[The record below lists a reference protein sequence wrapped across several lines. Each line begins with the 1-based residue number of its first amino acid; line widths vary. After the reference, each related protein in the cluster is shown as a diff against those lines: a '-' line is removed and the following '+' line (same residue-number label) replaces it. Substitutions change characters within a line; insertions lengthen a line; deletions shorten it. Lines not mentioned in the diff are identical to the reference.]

1 MAGDPVFARHESTYR
16 IYSPRNG
23 TILDFP
29 QSKPITGELE
39 ALYYSLYID
48 RSWII
53 RQVTTITPVDA
64 KTYYRKITYDID
76 CDEVMR
82 RMRLCHIP
90 VDFAPQLYL
99 PMRIGPKAPPLDI
112 DVTDSS
118 GSSLPMAPGSLNCRI
133 GSYILCGASGY
144 RFASM
149 TSTQQEA
156 HKNLLFKT
164 LRRDSLTLGEKEHL
178 ETFTA
183 DHENLDRRNYFR
195 HLDKLLNNR
204 LFSVNFDCSKQS
216 GTQIIKTK
224 ELVQGLS
231 LSGNAMEFRAPTI
244 GSVRSNHV
252 CVDAPEGTWIKDM
265 ELWQNSALVLLKPED
280 APNAKD
286 RYTIRHHYIR
296 SVLADKRL
304 TSSDDTG
311 NSYAIKVHLRPMRS
325 YFLGPHVAVMA
336 VSSIIHAL
344 LFAATIIMCQASPQG
359 QRVSVNIGALVP
371 VVALI
376 PTVYA
381 VFLYRV
387 GEHKI
392 LSVLQKNWRAQGYLA
407 TVFTIVIA
415 ICYALISQNSNG
427 VDALWLLVMS
437 AIGAVVSLIFF
448 AYGFWQFCKLGGD
461 LRESERNSAKASREF
476 YVH

>member
-1 MAGDPVFARHESTYR
+1 M
-16 IYSPRNG
+16 
-23 TILDFP
+23 DFP
-29 QSKPITGELE
+29 RLKPPTGDIE
-39 ALYYSLYID
+39 ALYYSLHID

-53 RQVTTITPVDA
+53 RQVTTIAPVDA
-64 KTYYRKITYDID
+64 KTYYRKVTYDID
-76 CDEVMR
+76 WAEVMR
-82 RMRLCHIP
+82 RIKLFGVPEM
-90 VDFAPQLYL
+90 FASQIYL
-99 PMRIGPKAPPLDI
+99 PMRLGPKTPPLEIDI
-112 DVTDSS
+112 TDSS
-118 GSSLPMAPGSLNCRI
+118 GASLPMAPGSLNCRI
-133 GSYILCGASGY
+133 GSYILCGASGTY
-144 RFASM
+144 FARMSFGEQHEYKELLVKILRGNDL
-149 TSTQQEA
+149 TQNESETWA
-156 HKNLLFKT
+156 K
-164 LRRDSLTLGEKEHL
+164 HL
-178 ETFTA
+178 
-183 DHENLDRRNYFR
+183 HEEQNLDQQNFRRN
-195 HLDKLLNNR
+195 LGKLVKNR
-204 LFSVNFDCSKQS
+204 LFSVNFDCSKQF

-231 LSGNAMEFRAPTI
+231 LSGNTMEFRAPTI
-244 GSVRSNHV
+244 GSVRSNHI

-265 ELWQNSALVLLKPED
+265 ELWQNGVSVSPKPD
-280 APNAKD
+280 GAPWAKD

-296 SVLADKRL
+296 SVLVDKRL
-304 TSSDDTG
+304 TSSDDTR

-336 VSSIIHAL
+336 VSSILHAL

-415 ICYALISQNSNG
+415 ICYALVSQNSNG

-448 AYGFWQFCKLGGD
+448 AYGFWQFCKLGRD
-461 LRESERNSAKASREF
+461 LRESERNSAKASRKF